1 MWRRFPSWSWKE
13 GKSADIYCAWGVS
26 LASFHHFLPLISVTS
41 CLAKKVGES
50 EQGKERDREGR
61 VTEEQ
66 RKMRGTGE
74 NENLGES
81 RKREKSGGG
90 GFIERWRRGERRSE
104 KIREREVELWRGS
117 KELSHGGE
125 RETDETAGSV
135 MEGGGEKTVTKFH
148 GTNYR

>member
-1 MWRRFPSWSWKE
+1 MSKVKRGIEKAESRRNR
-13 GKSADIYCAWGVS
+13 
-26 LASFHHFLPLISVTS
+26 
-41 CLAKKVGES
+41 
-50 EQGKERDREGR
+50 ERCEGR
-61 VTEEQ
+61 E
-66 RKMRGTGE
+66 KMRIWAKAE
-74 NENLGES
+74 KE
-81 RKREKSGGG
+81 KRAGG

>member
-90 GFIERWRRGERRSE
+90 DSSR
-104 KIREREVELWRGS
+104 
-117 KELSHGGE
+117 
-125 RETDETAGSV
+125 
-135 MEGGGEKTVTKFH
+135 GGGEVRDEVRKLER
-148 GTNYR
+148 GRLSYGEGARS